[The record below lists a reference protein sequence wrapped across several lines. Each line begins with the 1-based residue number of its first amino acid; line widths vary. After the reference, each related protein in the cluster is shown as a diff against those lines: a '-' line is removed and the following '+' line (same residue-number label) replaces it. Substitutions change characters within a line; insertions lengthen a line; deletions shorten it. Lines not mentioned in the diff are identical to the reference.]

1 MPTDAASTL
10 AVALDDRAGGSVIPL
25 NVLGVA
31 SGVVVRYGQARTVA
45 DYVQAQFGR
54 QVRARLV
61 SQDVI
66 QRMHRDPGNGLDTD
80 GPVLLREVVLA
91 EETPPGRPLAACHAL
106 LVPDRLPDPVQ
117 AELATCADPVDGLLA
132 RLGVAWTVT
141 VRAEEG
147 FVAPFGLASCD
158 FSWLGEQAAAAVELT
173 RLASIGGIPVAV
185 LVDELPLPSSPR
197 AEPAPV

>member
-1 MPTDAASTL
+1 
-10 AVALDDRAGGSVIPL
+10 VC
-25 NVLGVA
+25 
-31 SGVVVRYGQARTVA
+31 
-45 DYVQAQFGR
+45 
-54 QVRARLV
+54 ARLV

-66 QRMHRDPGNGLDTD
+66 QRVHRDPGRGLDTD

-106 LVPDRLPDPVQ
+106 LVPDRLPGPVRTG
-117 AELATCADPVDGLLA
+117 LSSHADPVDGLLA
-132 RLGVAWTVT
+132 RLGVDWTAT

-158 FSWLGEQAAAAVELT
+158 FSWLGEQAAAVIELT

-185 LVDELPLPSSPR
+185 LVDEMPLPSSPR